1 LGRYVY
7 DKSSD
12 INWGGMYMINQVTL
26 IGRVVENPT
35 LRKYE
40 EVIASTLT
48 LAVARPF
55 KNMEGNIETD
65 FIRVSL
71 WNGVA
76 QSTCEYIQKGDI
88 VGIKGR
94 LAVKESEVSFSKEAE
109 TLKKR
114 ILTLELIGER
124 VIFIHTHKKRPEIE
138 GQND

>member
-1 LGRYVY
+1 
-7 DKSSD
+7 
-12 INWGGMYMINQVTL
+12 MINQVTL
-26 IGRVVENPT
+26 IGRVVENPI

-40 EVIASTLT
+40 EVIASTIT

-55 KNMEGNIETD
+55 KNMEGNVETD

-94 LAVKESEVSFSKEAE
+94 LAVKESEVSFSKDTE
-109 TLKKR
+109 TLRKK

-124 VIFIHTHKKRPEIE
+124 VIFIHTNKKRLETE
-138 GQND
+138 GQNG